1 MIYMKN
7 AVYPGSFDPITNGHV
22 DVIERASK
30 VFDEV
35 IVLIAL
41 NTQKKHLFTKE
52 ERVYLAKE
60 SLKHI
65 PNVKVDAFDGFVYD
79 YAIKNQAKFI
89 IRGLRTLTDY
99 QAENQLFEFN
109 YNLSNKEVDTI
120 AFFSDSKHT
129 FVASSIIKEI
139 AQFGGDYY
147 KYVPSVVAKAL
158 DEKYK
163 K

>member
-1 MIYMKN
+1 MKK

-52 ERVYLAKE
+52 ERVYLVKE

-79 YAIKNQAKFI
+79 YAIKNGIAI
-89 IRGLRTLTDY
+89 I
-99 QAENQLFEFN
+99 AE
-109 YNLSNKEVDTI
+109 
-120 AFFSDSKHT
+120 SDV
-129 FVASSIIKEI
+129 FV
-139 AQFGGDYY
+139 
-147 KYVPSVVAKAL
+147 
-158 DEKYK
+158 YK

>member
-1 MIYMKN
+1 MKK

-22 DVIERASK
+22 DIIERASV

-35 IVLIAL
+35 TVLIAL
-41 NTQKKHLFTKE
+41 NPQKRHLFTKE
-52 ERVYLAKE
+52 ERVNLAKE

-65 PNVKVDAFDGFVYD
+65 PNVKVDAFDGLVYE
-79 YAIKNQAKFI
+79 YAIKNDAKFI

-109 YNLSNKEVDTI
+109 YNLSNKRIDTI
-120 AFFSDSKHT
+120 AFFSDSNNT

-139 AQFGGDYY
+139 AQFGGDYH
-147 KYVPSVVAKAL
+147 KYVPSVVANAL
-158 DEKYK
+158 KEKYK